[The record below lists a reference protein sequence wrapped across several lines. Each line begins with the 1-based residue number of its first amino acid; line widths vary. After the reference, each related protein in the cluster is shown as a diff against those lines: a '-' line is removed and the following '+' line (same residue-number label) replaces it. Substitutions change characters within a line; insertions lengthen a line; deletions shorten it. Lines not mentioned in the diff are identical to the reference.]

1 MSNNFEN
8 FRKALLSTGL
18 SVSRDKA
25 PKGSSYPYIVY
36 SSISKGKKT
45 ASSKTFKRLP
55 YYQVSLFTDG
65 TEDDLKVLEA
75 AFDEYGITYGEFT
88 GIQGDENDD
97 TVTNYFAYVRLIEDV

>member
-1 MSNNFEN
+1 MSNNFADLK
-8 FRKALLSTGL
+8 KAMESTGL
-18 SVSRDKA
+18 PVTRDKA
-25 PKGSSYPYIVY
+25 AKGTEYPYIVY